1 MVFKVILKSSV
12 WSRGGMGANSG
23 EKECSRI
30 RILAHAPI
38 LVTQWIYLQ
47 ELFKTV
53 GP

>member
-1 MVFKVILKSSV
+1 MVFKVILKLSV
-12 WSRGGMGANSG
+12 WSWNGMGANSG
-23 EKECSRI
+23 EKEYSRI

-47 ELFKTV
+47 EVFKTV